1 MADAALRFLHY
12 AVLLGLFGATAYRLI
27 GFRGPGWADIG
38 RGRTGWVLA
47 AIAAPLIS
55 TALQLS
61 SIAAM
66 MGTPIGDLDRAIVEA
81 MLLGTSLGWAFLIRL
96 ALLLAGLI
104 ALLASRR
111 GIAALC
117 YAGALLTLGWSG
129 HAAATEGALG
139 LAHRL
144 NNGVHLLAAGLWMGA
159 IGWFWSLTRRAR
171 RPDVPFEPAALLS
184 VMHGF
189 APLGVVLVGA
199 VALTGL
205 INAQLIFGLANA
217 SQVLPEAYGI
227 LLALKVALVLA
238 MMSFGAHN
246 AMLGRKQAAQTPE
259 QVHTAADR
267 SDLAEV
273 LDALRKSL
281 VSEFAL
287 GIAVIGLVAV
297 LGMLSPMA
305 MA

>member
-12 AVLLGLFGATAYRLI
+12 AVLLGLFGATAYRVI
-27 GFRGPGWADIG
+27 GFRGTAWAGLGQRPAGWI
-38 RGRTGWVLA
+38 VA
-47 AIAAPLIS
+47 AVAAPLIS

-81 MLLGTSLGWAFLIRL
+81 MVLGTSLGWAFLIRL

-139 LAHRL
+139 LAHRM
-144 NNGVHLLAAGLWMGA
+144 NNGGHLIAAGLWMGA
-159 IGWFWSLTRRAR
+159 IGWFWTLTRRAR
-171 RPDVPFEPAALLS
+171 RPGAPFAPAALLS

-199 VALTGL
+199 VALTG
-205 INAQLIFGLANA
+205 IVNAQLIFGLANA
-217 SQVLPEAYGI
+217 PQVLPTAYGI
-227 LLALKVALVLA
+227 LLALKVGLVLA

-246 AMLGRKQAAQTPE
+246 AMLGRRQATQSPTQIRTE
-259 QVHTAADR
+259 ADPT
-267 SDLAEV
+267 DLEV
-273 LDALRKSL
+273 VLAALRKSL
-281 VSEFAL
+281 ASEFAL

-297 LGMLSPMA
+297 LGMLSPMT
-305 MA
+305 MG